1 MKNLKDYRDK
11 ELKWFLLANILLM
24 IISSGLLVFGETV
37 DSWIKGL
44 SSALNVTVFSSAIYI
59 LTFIFDSVV
68 PSHVKVFL
76 VFLWKKQPSAT
87 IFTDMERKFS
97 DNRFTLDDAQNKY
110 ANIYETLKGKSGKYD
125 QTALWY
131 EIYNRNRDNTIVF
144 GSNRDYLL
152 LRDMHAQ
159 TIMLII
165 VYISLSHI
173 TNIIAFSKE
182 YILYLT
188 LMIILLNISARVQ
201 GKRLMYN
208 VLSVD
213 INKSQCAEKADRKGV
228 KDDK

>member
-24 IISSGLLVFGETV
+24 IISSGLLIFGETA

-76 VFLWKKQPSAT
+76 VFLWRKQPSAT

-97 DNRFTLDDAQNKY
+97 DNRFTLDDVQKKY
-110 ANIYETLKGKSGKYD
+110 ANIYETITGKPPKYD

-173 TNIIAFSKE
+173 TDIIAFSKE

-188 LMIILLNISARVQ
+188 LMTILLNISARVQ

-213 INKSQCAEKADRKGV
+213 INKTEGTEKADKKGEN
-228 KDDK
+228 DDK

>member
-1 MKNLKDYRDK
+1 MKNLKEYRDK
-11 ELKWFLLANILLM
+11 ELKWFLFANILLM

-37 DSWIKGL
+37 DSWIKGV
-44 SSALNVTVFSSAIYI
+44 SSVLNVTVFSSAIYI
-59 LTFIFDSVV
+59 LTFVFDSVV
-68 PSHVKVFL
+68 PSRVKVFL
-76 VFLWKKQPSAT
+76 VFLWRKQPSAT
-87 IFTDMERKFS
+87 IFSDLERKFS
-97 DNRFTLDDAQNKY
+97 DNRFTLDDVKNKY
-110 ANIYETLKGKSGKYD
+110 TDIYETIKGKPQKYD

-173 TNIIAFSKE
+173 TDIITFSKE
-182 YILYLT
+182 YIIYLT
-188 LMIILLNISARVQ
+188 LMTILLNISARVQ

-213 INKSQCAEKADRKGV
+213 INKTEDAEKANRKGE

>member
-1 MKNLKDYRDK
+1 
-11 ELKWFLLANILLM
+11 
-24 IISSGLLVFGETV
+24 
-37 DSWIKGL
+37 
-44 SSALNVTVFSSAIYI
+44 
-59 LTFIFDSVV
+59 
-68 PSHVKVFL
+68 
-76 VFLWKKQPSAT
+76 
-87 IFTDMERKFS
+87 MERKFS
-97 DNRFTLDDAQNKY
+97 DNRFTLDDAQKKY

-173 TNIIAFSKE
+173 TGIIDFSKE

-188 LMIILLNISARVQ
+188 LMTILLNISARVQ

-213 INKSQCAEKADRKGV
+213 INKMEAAEKADKKGEN
-228 KDDK
+228 DDK

>member
-1 MKNLKDYRDK
+1 M
-11 ELKWFLLANILLM
+11 
-24 IISSGLLVFGETV
+24 
-37 DSWIKGL
+37 
-44 SSALNVTVFSSAIYI
+44 
-59 LTFIFDSVV
+59 
-68 PSHVKVFL
+68 
-76 VFLWKKQPSAT
+76 
-87 IFTDMERKFS
+87 
-97 DNRFTLDDAQNKY
+97 DDAKSKY
-110 ANIYETLKGKSGKYD
+110 TDIYETIKGKPKKYD

-165 VYISLSHI
+165 VYISLLHI
-173 TNIIAFSKE
+173 TDIISFSKE
-182 YILYLT
+182 YIIYLT
-188 LMIILLNISARVQ
+188 LMTILLNISARVQ

-213 INKSQCAEKADRKGV
+213 INKTECAEKADREGE